1 MKTGYERVSLLDDEE
16 RIKNGRYQLTF
27 RFYKNNKRN
36 SFSATSIDDIYQ
48 SIKDEDV
55 DIWVTDED
63 AAKDLEILEKNL
75 MLIDDNFHEKM
86 DDLEQKE
93 YQIVLEKQKLR
104 NARRQERSELL
115 REYQKKYKGD
125 GL

>member
-36 SFSATSIDDIYQ
+36 SFSATSIHDI
-48 SIKDEDV
+48 IKIMDDEDI
-55 DIWVTDED
+55 DCWMIDED
-63 AAKDLEILEKNL
+63 AATDLETLEKNL
-75 MLIDDNFHEKM
+75 MLIDDNFYEKM
-86 DDLEQKE
+86 DDLEKKE
-93 YQIVLEKQKLR
+93 KQIVLEKQRLR
-104 NARRQERSELL
+104 NIRRQERSELL
-115 REYQKKYKGD
+115 REYQKKYKRD

>member
-36 SFSATSIDDIYQ
+36 SFSAASIDDI
-48 SIKDEDV
+48 IKVMDDEDV
-55 DIWVTDED
+55 DSWIIDKD
-63 AAKDLEILEKNL
+63 AATDLIALEKKL
-75 MLIDDNFHEKM
+75 MLIDDNFYEKM
-86 DDLEQKE
+86 DDLEEKE
-93 YQIVLEKQKLR
+93 KQIILEKQKLR
-104 NARRQERSELL
+104 NTRKQERSELL
-115 REYQKKYKGD
+115 REYKRKYKGD

>member
-16 RIKNGRYQLTF
+16 GIKNGRYQLTF

-63 AAKDLEILEKNL
+63 AARDLEILEKNL

-115 REYQKKYKGD
+115 REYQKKYKRD
-125 GL
+125 CL

>member
-27 RFYKNNKRN
+27 RFYKNNKRS
-36 SFSATSIDDIYQ
+36 SFSATSIDDI
-48 SIKDEDV
+48 IKVMDDENV
-55 DIWVTDED
+55 DSCIIDED
-63 AAKDLEILEKNL
+63 AARDLHALEKQL
-75 MLIDDNFHEKM
+75 MLIDDNFYEKM

-115 REYQKKYKGD
+115 REYQKKYKRD

>member
-36 SFSATSIDDIYQ
+36 SFSAASIDDI
-48 SIKDEDV
+48 IKVMDDEDV
-55 DIWVTDED
+55 DSWIIDKD
-63 AAKDLEILEKNL
+63 AATDLIALEKKL
-75 MLIDDNFHEKM
+75 MLIDDNFYEKM
-86 DDLEQKE
+86 DDLEEKE
-93 YQIVLEKQKLR
+93 KQIILEKQKLR
-104 NARRQERSELL
+104 NTRKQERSELL
-115 REYQKKYKGD
+115 REYQRKYKGD

>member
-27 RFYKNNKRN
+27 RFCKNNKRN
-36 SFSATSIDDIYQ
+36 SLSATSIDDI
-48 SIKDEDV
+48 IKVMDDEDI
-55 DIWVTDED
+55 DCWIIDKD
-63 AAKDLEILEKNL
+63 AARDLYTLEKKL
-75 MLIDDNFHEKM
+75 MSIDDNFYKKM
-86 DDLEQKE
+86 DDLEEKE
-93 YQIVLEKQKLR
+93 EQIVLEKQKLR
-104 NARRQERSELL
+104 KTRRQERSELL

>member
-36 SFSATSIDDIYQ
+36 SFSATSIDDI
-48 SIKDEDV
+48 IKVMEDEDI
-55 DIWVTDED
+55 DYWIIDEG
-63 AAKDLEILEKNL
+63 AARDLHTLEKRL
-75 MLIDDNFHEKM
+75 MSIDDKFHEKM
-86 DDLEQKE
+86 DDLEEKE
-93 YQIVLEKQKLR
+93 KQIILEKQKLR
-104 NARRQERSELL
+104 NTRRQERAELL
-115 REYQKKYKGD
+115 REYQKKYKKG

>member
-63 AAKDLEILEKNL
+63 AARDLEILEKNL

-86 DDLEQKE
+86 DDLEEKE
-93 YQIVLEKQKLR
+93 KQIVLEKQKLR

-115 REYQKKYKGD
+115 REYQKKYKRD
-125 GL
+125 CS